1 MTAENGLDALA
12 DRRRATKGRSIPKIS
27 LLSGAGI
34 ESVGWGIVIAH
45 LVKWAVSFGYFA
57 TWQVRY
63 AVGYGPT
70 LFTVVYLK
78 DFWDRLPVHVQNGL
92 PGEAAVACGLAVAG
106 ALIAGN
112 WLAFARPGGRG
123 SRAVLAAG
131 VLTALASGCAAGIGV
146 AGWLAGW
153 HVHWFP
159 GQAEPAWWITWRH
172 DIRDVGIALIATI
185 IVRLMFAKPKYG
197 VDDNPGP
204 AVYLTRIP
212 LAIGAAL
219 VPIAIMGVI
228 AWKLPWL
235 THHGVEVPVRYGAAA
250 AASNEWLAA
259 GTWITAVMGILGGLV
274 ATRVIQRVADDIQWF
289 WAQRSAAKLRAQG
302 FLSTGRVIGT
312 PAHRLRVHWLLDN
325 SPELPVRS
333 PWLVR
338 IMVAIAFLS
347 LLFAGAGAWL
357 NLVGPAAH

>member
-1 MTAENGLDALA
+1 VTAENGLDALA
-12 DRRRATKGRSIPKIS
+12 DRRRATKGRNIPKIS

-78 DFWDRLPVHVQNGL
+78 DFWDRLPVHVQNLLGQ
-92 PGEAAVACGLAVAG
+92 
-106 ALIAGN
+106 
-112 WLAFARPGGRG
+112 
-123 SRAVLAAG
+123 
-131 VLTALASGCAAGIGV
+131 
-146 AGWLAGW
+146 
-153 HVHWFP
+153 HWFP

-235 THHGVEVPVRYGAAA
+235 THHGLTVPSRYGAAA

-274 ATRVIQRVADDIQWF
+274 ATKVIQRVADDIQWF
-289 WAQRSAAKLRAQG
+289 WAQRSAAKLRAEG

>member
-12 DRRRATKGRSIPKIS
+12 DRRRATKGRNIPKIS

-78 DFWDRLPVHVQNGL
+78 DFWDRLPVHVQNLLGQ
-92 PGEAAVACGLAVAG
+92 
-106 ALIAGN
+106 
-112 WLAFARPGGRG
+112 
-123 SRAVLAAG
+123 
-131 VLTALASGCAAGIGV
+131 
-146 AGWLAGW
+146 
-153 HVHWFP
+153 HWFP

-235 THHGVEVPVRYGAAA
+235 THHGLTVPSRYGAAA

-274 ATRVIQRVADDIQWF
+274 ATKVIQRVADDIQWF
-289 WAQRSAAKLRAQG
+289 WAQRSAAKLRAEG

-338 IMVAIAFLS
+338 IMVAVAFLS